1 MITRTGSKGFFAAH
15 YDWIAVGLG
24 AIVLVVGIVFFV
36 AALGDD
42 PDEAAAAA
50 VARIDRM
57 KPAKTGV
64 TPLDMS
70 VFQSATSLIRKPVL
84 LAELVDERSESFLAS
99 ERRVLCKCGKAI
111 SGDVRAVPACPY
123 CGEKQEE
130 EKKAVL
136 DADGDGL
143 PDEWEKKYGLNPND
157 PADANADLDGDDFTN
172 LEEYAAKT
180 DPTDPKDHPDY
191 LDSLKI
197 ELPLKETS
205 MPFVFR
211 KANKIPA
218 GWRCEFFDPVRKDD
232 YGRKGKVLTAV
243 VGEEIVDKDLDPKK
257 ALKSG
262 FVLKSYTAKSEKRA
276 IPGSELKKAVDV
288 SEAVVERKSDG
299 KVITLVIQEGK
310 SVKLAPV
317 DVQATLVYERA
328 SAKRFEVVP
337 GSELALSGTKYK
349 VTEIKAVGKG
359 AKVTVQNVLTGRDRT
374 ISTLEP

>member
-1 MITRTGSKGFFAAH
+1 MISRTGSKGFFAAH

-24 AIVLVVGIVFFV
+24 AVVLMAGIGFYISV
-36 AALGDD
+36 LGDD

-64 TPLDMS
+64 EPIDMS
-70 VFQSATSLIRKPVL
+70 GLQSATSLIRKPVL

-99 ERRVLCKCGKAI
+99 ERRVLCACGKAI
-111 SGDVRAVPACPY
+111 SGDVRAMPVCPY
-123 CGEKQEE
+123 CGAKQEE

-143 PDEWEKKYGLNPND
+143 PDEWEKRYGLNPND
-157 PADANADLDGDDFTN
+157 PADANADLDGDEFTN

-180 DPTDPKDHPDY
+180 DPKDPKDHPDY

-211 KANKIPA
+211 KANKIPS

-232 YGRKGKVLTAV
+232 YGRKGATLTAV
-243 VGEEIVDKDLDPKK
+243 IGEEIADT
-257 ALKSG
+257 G
-262 FVLKSYTAKSEKRA
+262 FVLKGFVAKTAKQAIKGGEGLMKTIDASEVTVA
-276 IPGSELKKAVDV
+276 
-288 SEAVVERKSDG
+288 RKTDG
-299 KVITLVIQEGK
+299 KEVKLVAQQGK

-337 GSELALSGTKYK
+337 GTEITLSGTKYK

-359 AKVTVQNVLTGRDRT
+359 AKITVQNALTGRNRT
-374 ISTLEP
+374 LETLEP

>member
-1 MITRTGSKGFFAAH
+1 MISRTGSKGFFAAH

-24 AIVLVVGIVFFV
+24 AVVLVVGIVFFV
-36 AALGDD
+36 SALGDD

-70 VFQSATSLIRKPVL
+70 GLQSATSLIRKPIL

-111 SGDVRAVPACPY
+111 SGDVRAVPVCPY
-123 CGEKQEE
+123 CGAKQEE

-143 PDEWEKKYGLNPND
+143 PDDWEKKYGLNPND
-157 PADANADLDGDDFTN
+157 PADANADLDGDEFTN
-172 LEEYAAKT
+172 LEEYEAKT
-180 DPTDPKDHPDY
+180 DPKDPKDHPDY

-232 YGRKGKVLTAV
+232 YGRKGATLTAV
-243 VGEEIVDKDLDPKK
+243 IGEEIADT
-257 ALKSG
+257 G
-262 FVLKSYTAKSEKRA
+262 FVLKGFAAKTARKA
-276 IPGSELKKAVDV
+276 IKGGEGLTKTIDV
-288 SEAVVERKSDG
+288 SEATVERKSDG
-299 KVITLVIQEGK
+299 KQITLVVQQGK
-310 SVKLAPV
+310 SAKLAPV

-328 SAKRFEVVP
+328 SVKRLEVVP
-337 GSELALSGTKYK
+337 GSEIILSGTKFR
-349 VTEIKAVGKG
+349 VTEVKAVGKG
-359 AKVTVQNVLTGRDRT
+359 AKVTVQNVLSGRDRT
-374 ISTLEP
+374 LTTLEP